1 MGTTLEKVVCKAG
14 EALKSDEM
22 LDPFFSYQVTNKIP
36 AKKKKTLVV
45 CQNEIRHLL
54 ESVGSIQTLIKILE
68 NKILSQERWYSW
80 RDNLFKSMFSQNFPL
95 SLSCYNDTFVSISL
109 AIFIQK

>member
-1 MGTTLEKVVCKAG
+1 MGAALEKVACEAG

-22 LDPFFSYQVTNKIP
+22 LDPFFSYRVTNKTL
-36 AKKKKTLVV
+36 AKKKNTLVV
-45 CQNEIRHLL
+45 CQNKIRHLL
-54 ESVGSIQTLIKILE
+54 ESVGSIQTLIKIFE

-80 RDNLFKSMFSQNFPL
+80 RDNLFKSMFSQTFPL

-109 AIFIQK
+109 AIFM

>member
-14 EALKSDEM
+14 KTLKSDEM

-36 AKKKKTLVV
+36 AKKKILVI

-80 RDNLFKSMFSQNFPL
+80 RDNLFKSMFSQNFLL